1 MKECVEVN
9 THVVQSILE
18 AIGTQSTDSILFADW
33 HKTGC
38 QEGLQYLINVSF
50 SVSYDLKFAHYIVE
64 YYQ

>member
-38 QEGLQYLINVSF
+38 QEGLQFFGVRSGMSSF
-50 SVSYDLKFAHYIVE
+50 IRDVLDTNPI
-64 YYQ
+64 